1 MFSLI
6 VSPSSSTMASYWLNP
21 RNTNFLVLLLK
32 HWSSL
37 GETFLTRTWDGR
49 GSSGSHWFPW
59 DLWPARSE
67 RTELFPLVFPFFFFN
82 SVLEYIQLS
91 SQDIFLQEN
100 RIFPPLQRSPINNFI
115 VKGLGR
121 IHKGAQSFPSS
132 RRAEV
137 PRPPTPPPGHLP
149 LLSFSNVT
157 RWRFQLLYGASP
169 SGQPGGEWGHRAQHK
184 KWSWSR
190 SLLSKTREKLQ
201 AASSSAAHPPRGPSL
216 PQHHAGKSSGGLSP

>member
-1 MFSLI
+1 MHVLRGQNFSGWRDDF
-6 VSPSSSTMASYWLNP
+6 T
-21 RNTNFLVLLLK
+21 
-32 HWSSL
+32 H
-37 GETFLTRTWDGR
+37 ETQEHKKTRTISLNIFNYQGKYFPT
-49 GSSGSHWFPW
+49 GS
-59 DLWPARSE
+59 
-67 RTELFPLVFPFFFFN
+67 
-82 SVLEYIQLS
+82 
-91 SQDIFLQEN
+91 